1 MKSHQTQS
9 VSHEITPSTECIT
22 CNHTRHRVYQM
33 KSHKAQISPHTK
45 FASYRMYWMKSHQT
59 QSSPDTK
66 LIRLTVALNTPLT
79 GLEQRFD
86 ECMCLKTYVFEEL
99 VAVGRFSMTSS
110 TVWSGWSSRRERRRR
125 KRMQPKRRGV
135 GSAAFLWRCT
145 VLTDTVAKHKH
156 HVTYTHKTCILA
168 CTCTT
173 CTAHA
178 RMHMGTHTRTCTCTH
193 THTHTHTYAH
203 AYTLYTY
210 TGNNIQAHCL

>member
-1 MKSHQTQS
+1 
-9 VSHEITPSTECIT
+9 
-22 CNHTRHRVYQM
+22 M

-110 TVWSGWSSRRERRRR
+110 TVWSG
-125 KRMQPKRRGV
+125 
-135 GSAAFLWRCT
+135 
-145 VLTDTVAKHKH
+145 
-156 HVTYTHKTCILA
+156 
-168 CTCTT
+168 
-173 CTAHA
+173 
-178 RMHMGTHTRTCTCTH
+178 
-193 THTHTHTYAH
+193 
-203 AYTLYTY
+203 
-210 TGNNIQAHCL
+210 